1 MKWRE
6 WKKWLRDKPWILKWF
21 ILLVLLRP
29 VVDNFY
35 YLKEISPLLS
45 PLYIVGVL
53 TPVLCLITIFRYRV
67 RPTTAMDRFF
77 GYWSA
82 MVLMGCVLIFMYDP
96 TALISIEFVLKL
108 SLPVYVYYFLRR
120 FVGSSRDL
128 DGILQT
134 VLYASI
140 IVAIIL
146 VYELVSG
153 PIRMEESRGMARIQ
167 GNFGD
172 VVSYGIYIALA
183 TLAAGYFYF
192 RDKLAHKSTRKSLM
206 NLAIVAFVSMLALF
220 NMHHVASYAV
230 FLAIAGLFA
239 MYNMKVNREVGVF
252 VMIILAGG
260 AMYFGQGFFEESI
273 APLIETDM
281 QVYAGE
287 QDTERLLHG
296 RMGRW
301 MHMLNLFSEQGIFV
315 QFFGFPLN
323 FEYAFHY
330 IGIGAHNDFIRMLF
344 FTGFVGLLLY
354 LSMLFYAFRRAQKL
368 RESHRFLLIGLLMAV
383 VLYSI
388 STTPTMYAPFIY
400 IVMAVFAFAALP
412 IKTVVRNG

>member
-1 MKWRE
+1 MTWRE
-6 WKKWLRDKPWILKWF
+6 WKIWFREKPWILRWF

-53 TPVLCLITIFRYRV
+53 TPALCLLTIFRYRV
-67 RPTTAMDRFF
+67 RPTTALDRFF

-82 MVLMGCVLIFMYDP
+82 MILLGCFLIYLFEP
-96 TALISIEFVLKL
+96 FSLLATEFVLKL

-120 FVGSSRDL
+120 LIVKQRDL

-134 VLYASI
+134 VLYASV

-153 PIRMEESRGMARIQ
+153 PIRMEESRGKARIQ

-183 TLAAGYFYF
+183 MLSAGYFYF
-192 RDKLAHKSTRKSLM
+192 RDKLARKSTRRALS
-206 NLAIVAFVSMLALF
+206 NLAIVAFISILALV

-230 FLAIAGLFA
+230 FATISGLFVL
-239 MYNMKVNREVGVF
+239 YNLKVNREVGIL
-252 VMIILAGG
+252 VMVLVG
-260 AMYFGQGFFEESI
+260 AVAIYFGQGVFEENI

-281 QVYAGE
+281 QVYAGQ

-296 RMGRW
+296 RVGRW
-301 MHMLNLFSEQGIFV
+301 KYMLNLLSEQNILV
-315 QFFGFPLN
+315 QFFGYPLN
-323 FEYAFHY
+323 FEYAYHY
-330 IGIGAHNDFIRMLF
+330 IGIGSHNDFIRMLF
-344 FTGFVGLLLY
+344 FTGYLGLLLY
-354 LSMLFYAFRRAQKL
+354 ILLLVQAFRRAQKL
-368 RESHRFLLIGLLMAV
+368 RENQRFLMFGILMAT

-388 STTPTMYAPFIY
+388 TTTPTLYAPFIY
-400 IVMAVFAFAALP
+400 ILMSVFAFAALP
-412 IKTVVRNG
+412 VKTVVRNG